1 MKKIELTYEEI
12 ELLQF
17 LLNKVDAVEW
27 FINES
32 MYKKIDALKLKLIAM
47 RAQLEYMKPTEG
59 E

>member
-17 LLNKVDAVEW
+17 LLGLLDKPYY

-32 MYKKIDALKLKLIAM
+32 LQEKIDALQLKLIAM
-47 RAQLEYMKPTEG
+47 RAQLEYMKPREG